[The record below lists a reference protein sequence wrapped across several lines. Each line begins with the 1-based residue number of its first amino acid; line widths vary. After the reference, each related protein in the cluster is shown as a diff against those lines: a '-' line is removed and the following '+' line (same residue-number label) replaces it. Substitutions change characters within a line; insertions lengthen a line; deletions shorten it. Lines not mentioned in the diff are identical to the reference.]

1 MEAGYCNIYQ
11 GGAGMNQGK
20 IAVIGAG
27 LSGATVAAAL
37 TNAGYSVRIFEKSR
51 GMGGRMA
58 TRRSS
63 GFEFDHGAQYFTVK
77 SEVFGKA
84 VKGWVNKG
92 LAAPWEARFASLE
105 AGNLRLKPQRMPR
118 YVGIP
123 RMNSIVRE
131 MLNGIEVEL
140 NTRVVRAFRSGKYW
154 ALESEDC
161 AIDDSFDALIMA
173 IPPAQARELLGPV
186 ANSFSGKLDTVMDA
200 CWAVLAAFDGP
211 VDLAFDAAFV
221 NGSSLSWIARNSSK
235 PARRDRESWVLHGSR
250 EWSREK
256 VEAEPEFVLQELL
269 DEFFRQTGIK
279 AAVPSWS
286 SAHRWLYAQA
296 SEPLMD
302 GCLWDP
308 EIGLGLCGDWCRG
321 SRVEG
326 AFLSGKDLAG
336 RITED

>member
-1 MEAGYCNIYQ
+1 
-11 GGAGMNQGK
+11 MNQVK

-27 LSGATVAAAL
+27 LSGATVSAAL
-37 TNAGYSVRIFEKSR
+37 TKAGYSVRIFEKSR

-77 SEVFGKA
+77 SEVFQKK
-84 VKGWVNKG
+84 VEDWVGKG
-92 LAAPWEARFASLE
+92 LAAPWEARMATLE
-105 AGNLRLKPQRMPR
+105 EGRLLLKPQRLVR
-118 YVGIP
+118 FVGVP

-131 MLNGIEVEL
+131 MLEGLEVEL
-140 NTRVVRAFRSGKYW
+140 NTRIDRVVRAEESWKLVSENRKSG
-154 ALESEDC
+154 
-161 AIDDSFDALIMA
+161 DSFDVLILA
-173 IPPAQARELLGPV
+173 IPPAQARVLLGPV

-200 CWAVLAAFDGP
+200 CWAVMAAFDAP
-211 VDLAFDAAFV
+211 LDLAFDAAFV
-221 NGSSLSWIARNSSK
+221 NGSALSWTARDSSK

-256 VEAEPEFVLQELL
+256 VETDPEFVLRELL

-296 SEPLMD
+296 AEPLME

-308 EIGLGLCGDWCRG
+308 EIRLGLCGDWCRG